1 VRGSLLGLLLLTGC
15 SSTSPGGDILTIV
28 NQTPST
34 LVVFPHPGGTLID
47 PVPVLEPGTYS
58 DNLIPPGGSLAVDE
72 IPGYDAG
79 GDIALFV
86 YSVRLV
92 NVAEFA
98 QFRLVTAA
106 EMNKSRRIVLRDVP
120 SPRAQP

>member
-1 VRGSLLGLLLLTGC
+1 MRNALLALLLLTGC
-15 SSTSPGGDILTIV
+15 SSTNPGGDILTVV
-28 NQTPST
+28 NQTPSS
-34 LVVFPHPGGTLID
+34 LVVFAHLNGALVD

-72 IPGYDAG
+72 VPSYDAG
-79 GDIALFV
+79 SDISLFV

-106 EMNKSRRIVLRDVP
+106 ELNKSRRIVLRDIP